1 MEETKNCPYCGEE
14 IKVEC
19 KKCPYCG
26 EELNDEIENCTES
39 RSVNENIV
47 ENKNISETF
56 VTIEKKEKHPGFF
69 EYYFYDVFI
78 KHYADF
84 SSKIGRKQYWIG
96 KLLFILF
103 FYFTIVSFNF
113 TIMHTGGVM
122 IIQAIILLPILALFI
137 PFISMDIRRLHDC
150 GKNGNW
156 GFLYLISPVVF
167 YICMLVWL
175 VKKGETSSKRIKWN
189 KKDSIICGFI
199 TAFLII
205 VISPATSSSMD
216 EDQVDEI
223 LRQAQTETELSPYN
237 LPRSESGIAS
247 NTNQVV
253 IVSEYK
259 SNGHLYKYFLNK
271 KEYGTYENAIHQ
283 HIIDTDESFKFNL
296 EDFNCGDR
304 QIMINSIADYMV
316 KNEKIIIIGDNGATG
331 RFAGQYVI
339 FLDMNDESL
348 NYVDFGDSAE
358 FINNGKQLKVTKMT
372 LLKEGACEAE
382 NEYTSEDTIYDL

>member
-96 KLLFILF
+96 KLLLILF
-103 FYFTIVSFNF
+103 FYFTCVSFIF
-113 TIMHTGGVM
+113 IVMATGEEM
-122 IIQAIILLPILALFI
+122 IIQAIILLPMVALFI
-137 PFISMDIRRLHDC
+137 PSISMDIRRLHDC

-167 YICMLVWL
+167 YICTLVWL
-175 VKKGETSSKRIKWN
+175 VKKGETSSIRIKWN
-189 KKDSIICGFI
+189 KTDSIICGLI

-205 VISPATSSSMD
+205 VIFTATSSSGV
-216 EDQVDEI
+216 EDSDDKI
-223 LRQAQTETELSPYN
+223 LAQAQAELLSNPTITE
-237 LPRSESGIAS
+237 SEIAS
-247 NTNQVV
+247 TNNQVV

-259 SNGHLYKYFLNK
+259 SNGHVYKYFLNK

-283 HIIDTDESFKFNL
+283 HIVDTDESFQFNL

-339 FLDMNDESL
+339 FLDMSDESL

-372 LLKEGACEAE
+372 LLKEGTCEAE